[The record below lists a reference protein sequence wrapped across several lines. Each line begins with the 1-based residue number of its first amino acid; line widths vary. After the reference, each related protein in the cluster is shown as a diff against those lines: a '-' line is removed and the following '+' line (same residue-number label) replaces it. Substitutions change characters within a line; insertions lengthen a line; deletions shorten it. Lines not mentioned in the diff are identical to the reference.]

1 MVCSPYDNPC
11 KPKIVMKKIVLSL
24 VATLFALTT
33 LAQNLAKP
41 IMGDLAIRLF
51 DNSAKRTEI
60 VLPQVKGYT
69 LYKADFHVHT
79 IYSDGDITPRERVM
93 EAWYDGLDIVAI
105 TDHLEKRSYEKFM
118 LKALAPY
125 SKDGSPFVYAHAGA
139 GNPKDNDAPMMCDMN
154 ATVDEAINWAEQKG
168 YPIMVVRGSE
178 IWRDPRTV
186 GEYNAL
192 FLKDVNAIC
201 DKDLF
206 ECFRRVKEQGG
217 IIIHNHPGWRRPTM
231 DKSEVQQRAYA
242 EGWVDGIEVVNE
254 ANLYPKMLRRCADEK
269 LFIAA
274 NSDTHHPT
282 AQRWPQGC
290 GMFRTM
296 TFILAKECS
305 EKAIKEA
312 LLARRTIGYC
322 GNYLVGE
329 QQWLQ
334 EFFDAA
340 VECKMIGKDHKT
352 KQNVYMLTNTCSVPF
367 ALSTGS
373 AVHMLQPFQSIR
385 ILVSDKRTKPL
396 DFVVENMW
404 IVDEQHPRL
413 TLKTDK

>member
-1 MVCSPYDNPC
+1 
-11 KPKIVMKKIVLSL
+11 MKKLLFSSALS
-24 VATLFALTT
+24 LFALVA
-33 LAQNLAKP
+33 LAQNIEKP
-41 IMGDLAIRLF
+41 VMDDLAIRLF
-51 DNSAKRTEI
+51 DNSSKRTEI
-60 VLPQVKGYT
+60 VLPQVKGYNI
-69 LYKADFHVHT
+69 YKADLHVHT
-79 IYSDGDITPRERVM
+79 IYSDGDVTPRERVM

-139 GNPKDNDAPMMCDMN
+139 GNPNDNDAPMLCDMN
-154 ATVDEAINWAEQKG
+154 ATVNEAVNWAKQKS

-206 ECFRRVKEQGG
+206 ESFRRVKEQGG

-231 DKSEVQQRAYA
+231 EKSEVQQRAYA
-242 EGWVDGIEVVNE
+242 EGWVDGVEVVNDY
-254 ANLYPKMLRRCADEK
+254 NLYPQMLRRCADEK
-269 LFIAA
+269 LFVAA
-274 NSDTHHPT
+274 NTDTHHPT
-282 AQRWPQGC
+282 SQTWPRGC

-305 EKAIKEA
+305 EKDIKEA

-322 GNYLVGE
+322 GNNLVGE

-334 EFFDAA
+334 EFFDEA
-340 VECKMIGKDHKT
+340 VECKIVGKDQKSQ
-352 KQNVYMLTNTCSVPF
+352 KDIYMLTNTCSVPF
-367 ALSTGS
+367 ALSTGG
-373 AVHMLQPFQSIR
+373 AVHNLLPFQTIR
-385 ILVSDKRTKPL
+385 IMVSDKRTKSL

-404 IVDEQHPRL
+404 VVDEQHPRL
-413 TLKTDK
+413 RLKLDK

>member
-1 MVCSPYDNPC
+1 
-11 KPKIVMKKIVLSL
+11 MKNALLSSLLVLFVTTVSAQTF
-24 VATLFALTT
+24 VAP
-33 LAQNLAKP
+33 Q
-41 IMGDLAIRLF
+41 MGKTAIRLF
-51 DNSAKRTEI
+51 DNTAKRTEI

-79 IYSDGDITPRERVM
+79 IYSDGDVTPRERVM

-105 TDHLEKRSYEKFM
+105 TDHLEKRTYEKFM

-125 SKDGSPFVYAHAGA
+125 SKDGSAFVYAHAGA
-139 GNPKDNDAPMMCDMN
+139 GNPKNQDAPMLCNMN
-154 ATVDEAINWAEQKG
+154 ATVEEAIDWAEQKG
-168 YPIMVVRGSE
+168 YPIMVVRGTE
-178 IWRDPRTV
+178 IWRNPSTV

-206 ECFRRVKEQGG
+206 ECFRRVREQGG

-231 DKSEVQQRAYA
+231 EKSEEQQRIYA

-254 ANLYPKMLRRCADEK
+254 AYLYPQMLRRCKEEK

-274 NSDTHHPT
+274 NTDTHHPT
-282 AQRWPQGC
+282 AQRWPQGS
-290 GMFRTM
+290 GVFRTM
-296 TFILAKECS
+296 TFILANEKS
-305 EKAIKEA
+305 EVAIKEA
-312 LLARRTIGYC
+312 LLDRRTIGYC
-322 GNYLVGE
+322 GNNLVGE

-340 VECKMIGKDHKT
+340 VDCRVVGEDAKSKS
-352 KQNVYMLTNTCSVPF
+352 NVYMLTNTCSVPF
-367 ALSTGS
+367 ALRVSNT
-373 AVHMLQPFQSIR
+373 VQVLNPFQAIR
-385 ILVSDKRTKPL
+385 LTVSKKRALPL

-413 TLKTDK
+413 TLAIDK